1 MAKKPNLGA
10 TVLKMQRQ
18 VIKLGT
24 ACKKWDEEQDETAK
38 ELLKQQLEFEHEK
51 LKQLTALVTELL
63 S

>member
-1 MAKKPNLGA
+1 
-10 TVLKMQRQ
+10 MQRQ